1 MSRAPLPPARL
12 RRRDGWILHAA
23 TAVTDRQLS
32 RPTPIVVAALRCDPA
47 SACTAA
53 AWRVVGS
60 WPTADTRR
68 CVRRWPRR
76 GPCVAAKKFVDGILG
91 NRTE

>member
-32 RPTPIVVAALRCDPA
+32 RPTPIVVAALRCLCLYGRGMA
-47 SACTAA
+47 
-53 AWRVVGS
+53 
-60 WPTADTRR
+60 
-68 CVRRWPRR
+68 RR
-76 GPCVAAKKFVDGILG
+76 GLVDHRGCSEMRATLAQTDPVWLPR
-91 NRTE
+91 NLSTEF